1 MIRLLVRTLISLVG
15 SAVGLIVA
23 AAILD
28 DMTLDVSG
36 FVVAVIVYT
45 IAFVILQP
53 FLVVQVRRGF
63 PAAVGGVSLIAT
75 FVSLVITVAISD
87 GIAISGVV
95 TWIAATF
102 IVWLAS
108 LLAIFILPFLGLRKY
123 LDDRREPA

>member
-15 SAVGLIVA
+15 NAVGLIVA

-28 DMTLDVSG
+28 DMSLDASG
-36 FVVAVIVYT
+36 FVVAVIVFT
-45 IAFVILQP
+45 IAFVLLQP

-75 FVSLVITVAISD
+75 FISLVITVAVSD

-108 LLAIFILPFLGLRKY
+108 LLAIFILPFLGLKKY
-123 LDDRREPA
+123 LDDRR

>member
-1 MIRLLVRTLISLVG
+1 MIRLIVRTLVSLVG
-15 SAVGLIVA
+15 NAVGLIVA

-28 DMTLDVSG
+28 DMSLDVSG
-36 FVVAVIVYT
+36 FVVAVIVFT
-45 IAFVILQP
+45 IAFVLLQP

-75 FVSLVITVAISD
+75 FISLVITVAVSD

-108 LLAIFILPFLGLRKY
+108 LLAIFILPFLGLKKY
-123 LDDRREPA
+123 LDDRR

>member
-1 MIRLLVRTLISLVG
+1 MIRLIVRTLISLVG
-15 SAVGLIVA
+15 NAVGLIVA
-23 AAILD
+23 AAVLD
-28 DMTLDVSG
+28 DMTLDVTG
-36 FVVAVIVYT
+36 FVVAVIVFT
-45 IAFVILQP
+45 LAFVILQP

-75 FVSLVITVAISD
+75 FIALVITVAVSD

-108 LLAIFILPFLGLRKY
+108 LLAIFILPFLGLKKY
-123 LDDRREPA
+123 LENR